1 MTVATDKTRISAYVP
16 DELEAKARQL
26 AEDEGRSLS
35 NYIERLLIAEVL
47 KAEAEGKTW
56 KPRQKTI

>member
-16 DELEAKARQL
+16 DELETKARQL

-35 NYIERLLIAEVL
+35 NYIERLLKVEVE
-47 KAEAEGKTW
+47 KAEAQGKTW
-56 KPRQKTI
+56 KPKK